1 MLISHK
7 HPEGEDYTDDDYT
20 TYRAL
25 IAQTNVRK
33 SPNHPA
39 TTNPYRTWKWMHM
52 LGKMF
57 KPMES
62 LPDEVEESDSK
73 DVDIGLMEDTDE
85 STDSGILSPGLPPS
99 PVHTHSHGKAKKIKD
114 RKPFYEGYKGE
125 GVVYLPGDINGL
137 AVISHRVLCR

>member
-1 MLISHK
+1 
-7 HPEGEDYTDDDYT
+7 
-20 TYRAL
+20 
-25 IAQTNVRK
+25 
-33 SPNHPA
+33 
-39 TTNPYRTWKWMHM
+39 
-52 LGKMF
+52 
-57 KPMES
+57 MES
-62 LPDEVEESDSK
+62 LPDEEEESDNK

-114 RKPFYEGYKGE
+114 RKPFYKGYKDE